1 MSAVVMEPGTGAAP
15 PGARASPAGRAPG
28 GEQVVEPALVLLQLG
43 QTLLRGPGGPAQ
55 LRQPAGTG
63 LDQLGELGVLRLP
76 LLASA
81 IELLADVEQVVAL
94 LHHAVPELFD
104 VAHQGAVLPAG
115 EVQVLVPAQEVAER
129 FGGEQGLEGVERA
142 PLVDVHQPALQH
154 RAALGEVVLRRMSSA
169 LLRSSRPESPRSGAR
184 SRPRSSGWTRA
195 GARGCGAR
203 R

>member
-15 PGARASPAGRAPG
+15 PGARLVPPGTLEG

-55 LRQPAGTG
+55 LRQPAGAG

-94 LHHAVPELFD
+94 LHHAVPRSFSTSPTR
-104 VAHQGAVLPAG
+104 ARSCR
-115 EVQVLVPAQEVAER
+115 LVR
-129 FGGEQGLEGVERA
+129 YRYLYR
-142 PLVDVHQPALQH
+142 
-154 RAALGEVVLRRMSSA
+154 LRRSPNDSA
-169 LLRSSRPESPRSGAR
+169 ASRA
-184 SRPRSSGWTRA
+184 WKV
-195 GARGCGAR
+195 
-203 R
+203 